1 MEYFK
6 RILATILLLA
16 ITLTLFAVCGKEE
29 ETAPQGEV
37 SDMSGEQ
44 HFNIGDI
51 MSNSSSSASSE
62 TVSTEPS
69 GTTETPSTDETHE
82 WSGEFIITEKKYE
95 YKEKNFMLLNVTND
109 TGKNC
114 NLTITGT
121 FYDEAGEIV
130 RIQQQTYRNH
140 PTGWSNYFIFYPDM
154 KFDTFTYEVSAEEYE
169 NLTPLDSMFSYNGD
183 TLSDRVTVGWIPGVF
198 WDSDPDDTP
207 ILSYRM
213 TRSGTH
219 LECETKIFGH
229 VLFLDENGVEGPFV
243 TVAVRPIKNAPG
255 YLERIAALCDGVHD
269 RYGLQVLFIAMQ
281 PRVDEPVSWDI
292 RELMHSDAV
301 ILRGDYTP
309 TDIMAV
315 IGEGRI
321 ALSMRLHSL
330 IFAACTATPTL
341 GFDYDPKVASYLAM
355 LDMPEIRS
363 VAEMDVAEA
372 LDKVDILLRRRDEM
386 SRTLRQRRE
395 EIRERALLTNREL
408 EKLLAVGEE
417 RAN

>member
-121 FYDEAGEIV
+121 FYDEAGDVV

-154 KFDTFTYEVSAEEYE
+154 KFDTFTYEVAAEEYE
-169 NLTPLDSMFSYNGD
+169 NNTPLDSIFTYSGD
-183 TLSDRVTVGWIPGVF
+183 TLSNRVTIGWIPELF
-198 WDSDPDDTP
+198 WRDAPGGQKM
-207 ILSYRM
+207 LMYRM

-229 VLFLDENGVEGPFV
+229 VLFLDENGEVFALDIADQCHGDM
-243 TVAVRPIKNAPG
+243 TSG
-255 YLERIAALCDGVHD
+255 YEQTGTWPHMEDDPDYAFENKAIRWVSKDSLE
-269 RYGLQVLFIAMQ
+269 YT
-281 PRVDEPVSWDI
+281 EP
-292 RELMHSDAV
+292 LPDA
-301 ILRGDYTP
+301 TNF
-309 TDIMAV
+309 T
-315 IGEGRI
+315 
-321 ALSMRLHSL
+321 L
-330 IFAACTATPTL
+330 IFAIQAVVCYEKYYNLTSNHTVTMEEMIPTKNL
-341 GFDYDPKVASYLAM
+341 
-355 LDMPEIRS
+355 
-363 VAEMDVAEA
+363 
-372 LDKVDILLRRRDEM
+372 
-386 SRTLRQRRE
+386 Q
-395 EIRERALLTNREL
+395 
-408 EKLLAVGEE
+408 
-417 RAN
+417 